1 MRTVTTESVA
11 GNPPA
16 PNLISAEIRSAPTE
30 GAINPPL
37 HRLEQLLAAHE
48 RQGALLE
55 TIEDKLE
62 HAIGMA
68 PGDQR
73 DAELQSCWLLQLTSH
88 EIHDRHF
95 REMADIVAAFFVE
108 RRERRAAA

>member
-1 MRTVTTESVA
+1 MSA
-11 GNPPA
+11 APA
-16 PNLISAEIRSAPTE
+16 EAANMS
-30 GAINPPL
+30 PL
-37 HRLEQLLAAHE
+37 ARLEQLLAAHE

-55 TIEDKLE
+55 TIDDKLE

-73 DAELQSCWLLQLTSH
+73 DAELQNCWMLLLTGH

-95 REMADIVAAFFVE
+95 REMDDIVAAFFAE

>member
-1 MRTVTTESVA
+1 MRTVNTEIAA
-11 GNPPA
+11 GNQRA
-16 PNLISAEIRSAPTE
+16 PLAFAEAASNT
-30 GAINPPL
+30 PL
-37 HRLEQLLAAHE
+37 ERLEQLLAAHE

-55 TIEDKLE
+55 TIDDKIE

-73 DAELQSCWLLQLTSH
+73 DAELQNCWMLLLTGH

-95 REMADIVAAFFVE
+95 REMDDIVAAFFAE

>member
-1 MRTVTTESVA
+1 MMTVNTEIAA

-16 PNLISAEIRSAPTE
+16 PLALAEAASNT
-30 GAINPPL
+30 PL
-37 HRLEQLLAAHE
+37 ERLEQLLAAHE
-48 RQGALLE
+48 RQGVLLE

-62 HAIGMA
+62 IAIGMA

-73 DAELQSCWLLQLTSH
+73 DAELQNCWMLLLTGH

-95 REMADIVAAFFVE
+95 REMGDIVAAFFAE